1 MFADMKYRRFG
12 RTELS
17 MPVFSCGG
25 MRYQYKW
32 QDVDPKDVPRAN
44 QENLEATI
52 HRAVELGIN
61 HIETARGYGSSEMQL
76 GAVLPKL
83 PRDKIIVQTKVAPKA
98 TAKEFLET
106 FETSMAYLKLDHVD
120 LFSLHGINNQELL
133 DWSLGK
139 NGCVAAARQLQKEGR
154 VRFIGFSTHATPDV
168 IEATI
173 NTGEFDYVNLHWYFI
188 NDLNWSAVQ
197 AARRQDMGV
206 FIISPNDKGGKLYE
220 PPQKLVDLCAP
231 LSPMAFND
239 LYCLARPEVHTLSCG
254 AARPGDFDEHVKALD
269 YYDQIPA
276 TIAPIEAR
284 LRAEIDRVVG
294 ADWHARWFKGLPN
307 FGEVPG
313 QVNISEILRLWTY
326 AKALDLEAWG
336 KMRYNLLGQAEH
348 WFPGENAAKLAELD
362 LTGALRG
369 SPFKERI
376 PGILAEAHRMLF
388 EKPVQ
393 RLSAT

>member
-1 MFADMKYRRFG
+1 
-12 RTELS
+12 
-17 MPVFSCGG
+17 V
-25 MRYQYKW
+25 
-32 QDVDPKDVPRAN
+32 
-44 QENLEATI
+44 
-52 HRAVELGIN
+52 
-61 HIETARGYGSSEMQL
+61 
-76 GAVLPKL
+76 
-83 PRDKIIVQTKVAPKA
+83 
-98 TAKEFLET
+98 
-106 FETSMAYLKLDHVD
+106 
-120 LFSLHGINNQELL
+120 
-133 DWSLGK
+133 GK
-139 NGCVAAARQLQKEGR
+139 NGCLAAARQLQKDGR
-154 VRFIGFSTHATPDV
+154 VRFIGFSTHGTPDV
-168 IEATI
+168 IEAAI
-173 NTGEFDYVNLHWYFI
+173 NTGEFDYVNLHWYFV

-294 ADWHARWFKGLPN
+294 ADWHARWFEGLPN

-313 QVNISEILRLWTY
+313 QVNLSEILRLWTY

-348 WFPGENAAKLAELD
+348 WFPGENAAKLGELD
-362 LTGALRG
+362 LAGALRA

-376 PGILAEAHRMLF
+376 PNILAEAHRLLF

-393 RLSAT
+393 RLSAS